1 MLSSLKTNDI
11 NQSVRT
17 LKGVAEQRGQLLE
30 NMGIVSI
37 YDLLT
42 NFPRRYLDRTRIAK
56 IVNLEIGKEVT
67 AIGHVIA
74 FRTYLGRK
82 PRFVMVLRDES
93 GDLKCIW
100 FQGAHYMK
108 NAFKIGELIA
118 VHGKVKF
125 YNGIQ
130 MSHPDYDRMTESQ
143 PGLNTRKIIP
153 LYHSTSELDKGGLDS
168 RAMRRY
174 IWAALQDFS
183 ASIGENL
190 PEQLINKLK
199 LLGKRAAIN
208 SIHFP
213 DSEEQLHAAIR
224 RLKFEELF
232 YLELMIALRKS
243 KIKNFTNGI
252 KFRSIGEKTRLLL
265 ANLPFELTEAQKKA
279 IREIWEDMN
288 IAKPMNRLL
297 QGDVGSGKTIVA
309 VSALL
314 IAVENGYQA
323 AFMAPTEIL
332 AEQHYLTLKHFLAKL
347 DVSVELVIGGQKKT
361 EREQISAKIGSGET
375 DIIIGTHAL
384 FQEKI
389 EFKKLGFIVIDEQH
403 RFGVMQRAKLKLK
416 GTSPDVLVMTA
427 TPIPR
432 TLALTVY
439 GDLDVTLMDQKPGD
453 RKPVKT
459 TWRYQNKKDEI
470 YKFVR
475 EQVEAGSQA
484 YIIFPLVEES
494 EKMDLQAATENY
506 EELRYGIFHGINIAL
521 LHGRMKSDE
530 KDKIMSAFKNGEY
543 KILVATTVIEVGV
556 DVANASIMVVEH
568 AERFGLTQ
576 LHQLRG
582 RVGRGSEQSYC
593 ILVAYKPVNQLAR
606 KRLQTL
612 VETSD
617 GFEIAEADLQLRGP
631 GEFFGIRQHGLP
643 KLKIANLIED
653 YHILEAARKEAFSLI
668 KEDSRLAQSKNQM
681 VKIFFT
687 RFYEENF
694 KLSKVA

>member
-521 LHGRMKSDE
+521 LHGRMKAM
-530 KDKIMSAFKNGEY
+530 KKIKSCLLLK
-543 KILVATTVIEVGV
+543 TV
-556 DVANASIMVVEH
+556 SI
-568 AERFGLTQ
+568 R
-576 LHQLRG
+576 
-582 RVGRGSEQSYC
+582 Y
-593 ILVAYKPVNQLAR
+593 
-606 KRLQTL
+606 
-612 VETSD
+612 
-617 GFEIAEADLQLRGP
+617 
-631 GEFFGIRQHGLP
+631 
-643 KLKIANLIED
+643 
-653 YHILEAARKEAFSLI
+653 
-668 KEDSRLAQSKNQM
+668 
-681 VKIFFT
+681 
-687 RFYEENF
+687 
-694 KLSKVA
+694 